1 MDISKYLTN
10 KDITLSNDDVDI
22 EKLTKDLRKG
32 YIEES
37 EAKANAKASY
47 ETELKDLRKSLEEKA
62 NLAESKYTVLENSY
76 NDLNARYTEQSKQ
89 LSAEHLRG
97 IVLENGFNSADVEE
111 VSKLRTSLYADVQDD
126 TEAIQKI
133 KDKYGK
139 SFFDNSNT
147 KAPDEKNFGSGNQTK
162 KNDVVITRNTSI
174 QDLMKK

>member
-1 MDISKYLTN
+1 MDISKYLKN

-97 IVLENGFNSADVEE
+97 VALENGFNSADVEE

-133 KDKYGK
+133 KDRYGK

>member
-97 IVLENGFNSADVEE
+97 IALENGFNSADVEE

-126 TEAIQKI
+126 IEAIQKI
-133 KDKYGK
+133 KDRYGK

-174 QDLMKK
+174 QDLIKK

>member
-1 MDISKYLTN
+1 MDISKYLKN

-22 EKLTKDLRKG
+22 DKLTKDLRKG

-37 EAKANAKASY
+37 EAKASAKATY
-47 ETELKDLRKSLEEKA
+47 ETEVKDLRKQLEERA
-62 NLAESKYTVLENSY
+62 SLAESKYTVLENSY

-97 IVLENGFNSADVEE
+97 IALENGFNSADVEE

-133 KDKYGK
+133 KDRYGK

-174 QDLMKK
+174 QDLIKK

>member
-37 EAKANAKASY
+37 EAKANAKATY
-47 ETELKDLRKSLEEKA
+47 ETEVKDLRKQLEERA
-62 NLAESKYTVLENSY
+62 SLAESKYTVLENSY
-76 NDLNARYTEQSKQ
+76 NDLNAHY
-89 LSAEHLRG
+89 
-97 IVLENGFNSADVEE
+97 
-111 VSKLRTSLYADVQDD
+111 

-133 KDKYGK
+133 KDRYGK

-162 KNDVVITRNTSI
+162 KNDVVITRKTSI
-174 QDLMKK
+174 QDLLK

>member
-1 MDISKYLTN
+1 MDISKYLKN

-37 EAKANAKASY
+37 EAKANAKATY
-47 ETELKDLRKSLEEKA
+47 ETEVKDLRKQLEERA
-62 NLAESKYTVLENSY
+62 SLAESKYTVLENSY
-76 NDLNARYTEQSKQ
+76 NDLNARYTEQGKQ

-97 IVLENGFNSADVEE
+97 IALENGFNSADVEE

-133 KDKYGK
+133 KDRYGK

-174 QDLMKK
+174 QDLIKK

>member
-97 IVLENGFNSADVEE
+97 IALENGFNCADVEE

-133 KDKYGK
+133 KDRYGK

>member
-97 IVLENGFNSADVEE
+97 IALENGFNSADVEE

-133 KDKYGK
+133 KDRYGK
-139 SFFDNSNT
+139 SFFDSSNT

-174 QDLMKK
+174 QDLIKK

>member
-1 MDISKYLTN
+1 MDISKYLKN
-10 KDITLSNDDVDI
+10 KDITITNDDIDV
-22 EKLTKDLRKG
+22 ESLTKDLRKG

-47 ETELKDLRKSLEEKA
+47 ETELKDLRKNLEEKA

-97 IVLENGFNSADVEE
+97 IALENGFASSDVEE
-111 VSKLRTSLYADVQDD
+111 VSKLRTSLYSDIQDD
-126 TEAIQKI
+126 TEAVQRI
-133 KDKYGK
+133 KDRYGK

-162 KNDVVITRNTSI
+162 KNDVVVTRHTSI
-174 QDLMKK
+174 QDLMK

>member
-1 MDISKYLTN
+1 MDISKYLKN
-10 KDITLSNDDVDI
+10 KDVTITNDDIDI
-22 EKLTKDLRKG
+22 ESLTKDLRKG

-37 EAKANAKASY
+37 EAKANAKATY
-47 ETELKDLRKSLEEKA
+47 ETEVKDLRKQLEERA
-62 NLAESKYTVLENSY
+62 SLAESKYTVLENSY

-97 IVLENGFNSADVEE
+97 IALESGFNSADVEE

-133 KDKYGK
+133 KDRYGK

-162 KNDVVITRNTSI
+162 KNDVVITRKTSI
-174 QDLMKK
+174 QDLLK

>member
-1 MDISKYLTN
+1 MDISKYLKN

-37 EAKANAKASY
+37 EAKANAKATY
-47 ETELKDLRKSLEEKA
+47 ETEVKDLRNQLEERA
-62 NLAESKYTVLENSY
+62 SLAESKYTVLENSY

-97 IVLENGFNSADVEE
+97 IALENGFNSSDVEE

-133 KDKYGK
+133 KDRYGK

-174 QDLMKK
+174 QDLIKK

>member
-1 MDISKYLTN
+1 MDISKYLKN
-10 KDITLSNDDVDI
+10 KDVTITNDDIDI
-22 EKLTKDLRKG
+22 ESLTKDLRKG

-97 IVLENGFNSADVEE
+97 VALENGFNSADVEE

-133 KDKYGK
+133 KDRYGK

-162 KNDVVITRNTSI
+162 KNDVVITRKTSI
-174 QDLMKK
+174 QDLLK

>member
-47 ETELKDLRKSLEEKA
+47 ETELKDLRKSLEEKT

-97 IVLENGFNSADVEE
+97 IALENGFNSADVEE

-133 KDKYGK
+133 KDRYGK
-139 SFFDNSNT
+139 SFFDSSNT

-174 QDLMKK
+174 QDLIKK

>member
-1 MDISKYLTN
+1 MDISKYLKN

-97 IVLENGFNSADVEE
+97 VALENGFNSADVEE

-133 KDKYGK
+133 KDRYGK

-174 QDLMKK
+174 QDLIKK

>member
-1 MDISKYLTN
+1 MDISKYLKN

-97 IVLENGFNSADVEE
+97 IALENGFNSADVEE

-133 KDKYGK
+133 KDRYGK

-174 QDLMKK
+174 QDLIKK

>member
-1 MDISKYLTN
+1 MDISKYLKN
-10 KDITLSNDDVDI
+10 KDVTITNDDIDI
-22 EKLTKDLRKG
+22 ESLTKDLRKG

-37 EAKANAKASY
+37 EAKANAKATY
-47 ETELKDLRKSLEEKA
+47 ETEVKDLRKQLEERA
-62 NLAESKYTVLENSY
+62 SLAESKYTVLENSY

-97 IVLENGFNSADVEE
+97 IALESGFNSADVEE

-133 KDKYGK
+133 KDRYGK

-162 KNDVVITRNTSI
+162 KNDVVITRKTSI
-174 QDLMKK
+174 QDLMK